1 MTQKDYY
8 KILGVERTASKDDIK
23 KAFRT
28 LAHRYHPDKTGGDE
42 SRFKEIGEAYSIL
55 SDERKRA
62 EYDAYGTTFGGAQG
76 PGGFDFGGFDF
87 SQFTRGGF
95 GQQMHGAEFDLGDLF
110 GDFFGGGAP
119 RKGRRGRDISIDI
132 EVPFKESVFGIER
145 RVLLT
150 KVGTCPT
157 CRGNGAQGNSE
168 LVTCAT
174 CNGTGNVH
182 EAKRTVFGTF
192 STARV
197 CDACHGHGKV
207 PKERCKA
214 CGGVGVTRREEE
226 MTIAVPAGI
235 EDGEMIRLTGGG
247 EATPGGTS
255 GDLYVKVHVKADT
268 RYRKEGADV
277 VMPLSIKLTEAL
289 LGATRTVETLDGE
302 VSVKVPAGVTFGERL
317 RLKGKGVPQRRGN
330 TRGDLYIEVH
340 IKLPTKLS
348 KRAREAIATLMDEGV

>member
-1 MTQKDYY
+1 MAQKDYY

-42 SRFKEIGEAYSIL
+42 ARFKEIGEAYSIL

-62 EYDAYGTTFGGAQG
+62 EYDAYGTTFGGGAPG
-76 PGGFDFGGFDF
+76 HGGFDFGGFDF
-87 SQFTRGGF
+87 SNFAQGGF
-95 GQQMHGAEFDLGDLF
+95 GQHMHGAEFDLGDLF
-110 GDFFGGGAP
+110 GDLFGGTH

-132 EVPFKESVFGIER
+132 EVSFKESIFGIER
-145 RVLLT
+145 RVLLM

-157 CRGNGAQGNSE
+157 CRGSGAQGSSD
-168 LVTCAT
+168 LVTCGT
-174 CNGTGNVH
+174 CNGAGNVH
-182 EAKRTVFGTF
+182 EAKRTMFGTF

-197 CDACHGHGKV
+197 CDACHGRGKV

-214 CGGVGVTRREEE
+214 CGGVGVTRHEEE
-226 MTIAVPAGI
+226 MAIAVPAGI

-268 RYRKEGADV
+268 RYRKEGADI

-289 LGATRTVETLDGE
+289 LGATRAVETLDGE
-302 VSVKVPAGVTFGERL
+302 VSLKVPAGVSFGERL
-317 RLKGKGVPQRRGN
+317 RLKGKGVPQRRGG
-330 TRGDLYIEVH
+330 TRGDLYVEVQ
-340 IKLPTKLS
+340 IKLPNKLS
-348 KRAREAIATLMDEGV
+348 KRARDALTVLVDEGV